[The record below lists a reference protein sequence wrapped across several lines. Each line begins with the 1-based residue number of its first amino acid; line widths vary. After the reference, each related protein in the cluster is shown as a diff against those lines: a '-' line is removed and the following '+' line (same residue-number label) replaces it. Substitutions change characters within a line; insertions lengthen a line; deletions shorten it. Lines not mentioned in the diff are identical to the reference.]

1 MSLRGQTAEDDV
13 EWREGQVEDASTPT
27 MLCSEDSQLKSI
39 PARPQQRTQSVTGEG
54 GSGRDGLGV
63 WDQQRNT
70 NKMDKKQGPPVEQR
84 TIFNIL

>member
-1 MSLRGQTAEDDV
+1 MSLRGQTAEEAV

-39 PARPQQRTQSVTGEG
+39 LARP
-54 GSGRDGLGV
+54 
-63 WDQQRNT
+63 QQRNT
-70 NKMDKKQGPPVEQR
+70 NKMDKKQGLPVEQR

>member
-54 GSGRDGLGV
+54 G
-63 WDQQRNT
+63 
-70 NKMDKKQGPPVEQR
+70 
-84 TIFNIL
+84 